1 MIVGGGILLTNIF
14 SFLQNI
20 FIKKK
25 MNLNVNFFSNTEW
38 QKVQYPRNKSHFLFY
53 VLIFSLILGTW
64 ILVKIREAI
73 PSLVI
78 NLPIVYRSINFN
90 WLSDILFIVL
100 WVYFIFVFTKFYK
113 KNNNKNKS
121 IIANNLAYMI
131 HSLKLFDETVVEV
144 KKDGKDAKERIIER
158 VIKIYFKEDSKKV
171 YVRIARQG
179 DRFTKEAISL
189 GENLESALGLELD
202 TFNKT
207 INYAEYSFLKRRDE
221 RIQLASTIGNSTVSD
236 EIRVSGNISYE
247 LHKVPHSLIVG
258 GTGSGKSFFILGKI
272 LSYLSLTPRAD
283 LYIIDPKKADLSLL
297 RFVVGFE
304 NKVATEPNQIC
315 RILREVVELMENRY
329 KEYFSDI
336 SAFGKTYRDFNLPV
350 VIVIFDE
357 FAAFM
362 HSVDKKI
369 SKEALDYVFQIVM
382 KGRQAGVMIE
392 ILMQRPSADDLPTNI
407 RAQMGFKA
415 GLGSMDSIGY
425 NMIFDT
431 NDIEYKTVVEK
442 GGGYIQIDG
451 VHTVPVYFET
461 PYIEKDFDFI
471 AEIEKLMQENL
482 RIDEDGAKFE

>member
-1 MIVGGGILLTNIF
+1 MMLRDLFNSFRDVFQQMRSDWKAVKYPTRKKDRLVRCLLIFVVLCLGLFLTGNLIDMLPSLGIYLVGGYI
-14 SFLQNI
+14 S
-20 FIKKK
+20 
-25 MNLNVNFFSNTEW
+25 LNWVW
-38 QKVQYPRNKSHFLFY
+38 
-53 VLIFSLILGTW
+53 
-64 ILVKIREAI
+64 
-73 PSLVI
+73 
-78 NLPIVYRSINFN
+78 
-90 WLSDILFIVL
+90 DILFVVL
-100 WVYFIFVFTKFYK
+100 WVWAIYKALTFYFNKKYKSNETK
-113 KNNNKNKS
+113 
-121 IIANNLAYMI
+121 IANSLAYMI

-144 KKDGKDAKERIIER
+144 QKDGRDVKERKIER
-158 VIKIYFKEDSKKV
+158 VIKIYFKEDSEKV

-189 GENLESALGLELD
+189 GENLESALGLGLD
-202 TFNKT
+202 TFTKH
-207 INYAEYSFLKRRDE
+207 IDYAEYTFLKRKDE
-221 RIQLASTIGNSTVSD
+221 RINLASTNIMSSD
-236 EIRVSGNISYE
+236 SDVIKVSGNISYE
-247 LHKVPHSLIVG
+247 LHNVPHSLIVG
-258 GTGSGKSFFILGKI
+258 GTGSGKSWFILGKI
-272 LSYLSLTPRAD
+272 VSYLKLTPQAD

-297 RFVVGFE
+297 RFVTGFE

-329 KEYFSDI
+329 KEYFSDV

-369 SKEALDYVFQIVM
+369 AKEALDYVFQIVM

-415 GLGSMDSIGY
+415 GLGAMDSIGY
-425 NMIFDT
+425 NMVFDT

-451 VHTVPVYFET
+451 VHKAPVYFET

-471 AEIEKLMQENL
+471 AEIEKLMQ
-482 RIDEDGAKFE
+482 R

>member
-1 MIVGGGILLTNIF
+1 MSTLKNDGWR
-14 SFLQNI
+14 
-20 FIKKK
+20 
-25 MNLNVNFFSNTEW
+25 E
-38 QKVQYPRNKSHFLFY
+38 VQYPKQASRLLFY
-53 VLIFSLILGTW
+53 LLVCSIVLGTW
-64 ILVKIREAI
+64 ILIKIREAI

-78 NLPIVYRSINFN
+78 NLPIIYRSISFN
-90 WLSDILFIVL
+90 WLMDILFLVL
-100 WVYFIFVFTKFYK
+100 LGYFIYSFIKFYTRQK
-113 KNNNKNKS
+113 AKS
-121 IIANNLAYMI
+121 KSVIANNLAYMI

-144 KKDGKDAKERIIER
+144 ENDGENVKERIIER
-158 VIKIYFKEDSKKV
+158 VIQIFFKEDNEKV
-171 YVRIARQG
+171 YVRIARNG
-179 DRFTKEAISL
+179 DRFTKEAILL

-207 INYAEYSFLKRRDE
+207 INYAEYPFLKRKDE
-221 RIQLASTIGNSTVSD
+221 RIHLASIIGNSSLSD
-236 EIRVSGNISYE
+236 EIRISGNISYE

-272 LSYLSLTPRAD
+272 VSYLSLTPRAD

-297 RFVVGFE
+297 QFVAGFE

-315 RILREVVELMENRY
+315 RILREVIELMENRY
-329 KEYFSDI
+329 KEYFSDV

-357 FAAFM
+357 FSAFM

-369 SKEALDYVFQIVM
+369 AKEALDYVFQIVM

-415 GLGSMDSIGY
+415 GLGAMDSIGY

-431 NDIEYKTVVEK
+431 NNIEYKTVTEK

-451 VHTVPVYFET
+451 THIAPVYFET
-461 PYIEKDFDFI
+461 PFIEKDFDFI
-471 AEIEKLMQENL
+471 AEIQKLM
-482 RIDEDGAKFE
+482 KP

>member
-1 MIVGGGILLTNIF
+1 MLRSLFDIISEVICF
-14 SFLQNI
+14 
-20 FIKKK
+20 FIKQLKSIG
-25 MNLNVNFFSNTEW
+25 NILFRTNNEW
-38 QKVQYPRNKSHFLFY
+38 KEVRYPRNKSGLLFY
-53 VLIFSLILGTW
+53 LLIFFLISCIW
-64 ILVKIREAI
+64 ILIKIREAI

-78 NLPIVYRSINFN
+78 NLPIIYRSISFN
-90 WLSDILFIVL
+90 WLMDILFLVL
-100 WVYFIFVFTKFYK
+100 LGYFVFSSIKFYTRHK
-113 KNNNKNKS
+113 AKS
-121 IIANNLAYMI
+121 KSVIANNLAYMI

-144 KKDGKDAKERIIER
+144 EKNGENVKEKIIER
-158 VIKIYFKEDSKKV
+158 VIQIFFKEDNEKV
-171 YVRIARQG
+171 YVRIARKG

-207 INYAEYSFLKRRDE
+207 INYAEYSFLKRKDE
-221 RIQLASTIGNSTVSD
+221 RIHLASTIGNSSSSD
-236 EIRVSGNISYE
+236 IIGISGNISYE

-272 LSYLSLTPRAD
+272 VSYLSLTPRAD
-283 LYIIDPKKADLSLL
+283 VYIIDPKSADLSLL
-297 RFVVGFE
+297 RFVAGFE

-329 KEYFSDI
+329 KEYFSDV
-336 SAFGKTYRDFNLPV
+336 SAFGKTYQDFNLPV

-369 SKEALDYVFQIVM
+369 AKEALDYVFQIVM

-415 GLGSMDSIGY
+415 GLGAMDSIGY

-451 VHTVPVYFET
+451 IHTAPVYFET

-471 AEIEKLMQENL
+471 AEIEKLMQ
-482 RIDEDGAKFE
+482 R